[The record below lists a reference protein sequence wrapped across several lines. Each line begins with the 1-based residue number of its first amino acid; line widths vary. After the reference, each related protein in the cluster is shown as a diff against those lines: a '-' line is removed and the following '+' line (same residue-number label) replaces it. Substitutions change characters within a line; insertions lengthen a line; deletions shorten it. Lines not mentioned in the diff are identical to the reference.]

1 MFSERYWLPDGVGW
15 SDLQRGD
22 DRFLHA
28 APWLALT
35 LLLLRTFVEG
45 SVCALSATL
54 LANTLATLLHLY
66 IVALIVSE

>member
-28 APWLALT
+28 APWLALM

-54 LANTLATLLHLY
+54 
-66 IVALIVSE
+66 